1 MNEHQSL
8 HGDGVRDVAF
18 TVEDCAA
25 IYNKAVSR
33 GAKPVFA
40 PKTLEDE
47 HGKVTLA
54 SVHTYGDTIH
64 TFV

>member
-1 MNEHQSL
+1 MNNHLSE

-18 TVEDCAA
+18 AVEDCVA

-33 GAKPVFA
+33 GALPVFA

-47 HGKVTLA
+47 HGKVIVG

-64 TFV
+64 TFI